1 MLNKYGEVEENASLE
16 TYNTYGIK
24 TTTKY
29 LVKPYDLKSLQ
40 ELLLYLDDKKLKYYI
55 LGKGSNVILPD
66 NPFSGVI
73 ISLANLNK
81 IEFHDHVLK
90 VEAGALLSNVVSE
103 AIARNLQGLETLG
116 SIPGT
121 IGGALYGNASFYKD
135 ITIYDKVKDV
145 EVIRNHELIKVPKE
159 DITISHRHSSFK
171 GTKDIIVSAT
181 FALSDGDKE
190 LMQEEVKKTREK
202 RMATQPYEYKNAGS
216 VFKNPENSS
225 AGKLID
231 EAHLKGFHVGDA
243 YVSEKHAN
251 FIVNKGY
258 ATSQDI
264 KELIKI
270 IKEKVKEKD
279 NIELELEQQIIE
291 WE

>member
-1 MLNKYGEVEENASLE
+1 MLNKYGGLEENASLE

-24 TTTKY
+24 TQTKY
-29 LVKPYDLKSLQ
+29 LVKPYDLESLK
-40 ELLLYLDDKKLKYYI
+40 ELLLYLDDNKIPYYL

-81 IEFHDHVLK
+81 MEFHDHTLK
-90 VEAGALLSNVVSE
+90 VEAGAILSKVVSA
-103 AIARNLQGLETLG
+103 AIKRNLQGLETLG

-135 ITIYDKVKDV
+135 ITIYDKVKEV
-145 EVIRNHELIKVPKE
+145 EVIRNHELVTVPKE
-159 DITISHRHSSFK
+159 DIRISHRHSSFK

-181 FALSDGDKE
+181 FVLDDGDKE
-190 LMQEEVKKTREK
+190 LMEEEVKKTREK

-216 VFKNPENSS
+216 VFKNPENFS

-231 EAHLKGFHVGDA
+231 EAHLKGCHVGDA

-251 FIVNKGY
+251 FIVNKGC
-258 ATSQDI
+258 ATSKDI

-270 IKEKVKEKD
+270 IKEKIKEKD

>member
-1 MLNKYGEVEENASLE
+1 MLNKYGEVAENVSLE
-16 TYNTYGIK
+16 FYNTYGIK
-24 TTTKY
+24 SQTKY
-29 LVKPYDLKSLQ
+29 LVKPFDLKSLQ
-40 ELLLYLDDKKLKYYI
+40 ELLIFLDKENIKYYI

-81 IEFHDHVLK
+81 IEFNDHTLK
-90 VEAGALLSNVVSE
+90 VEAGALLSKVVSA
-103 AIARNLQGLETLG
+103 AIERNLQGLETLG

-135 ITIYDKVKDV
+135 ITIYDKVKEV
-145 EVIRNHELIKVPKE
+145 MVIRNHELVTIPKE
-159 DITISHRHSSFK
+159 DITVSHRHSSFK
-171 GTKDIIVSAT
+171 GSNDIIVAST
-181 FALSDGDKE
+181 FILDDGEKE
-190 LMQEEVKKTREK
+190 KMVEEVKKTKEK
-202 RMATQPYEYKNAGS
+202 RLATQPYEYKNAGS
-216 VFKNPENSS
+216 VFKNPKNTS

-231 EAHLKGFHVGDA
+231 EAGLKGYHVGDA

-251 FIVNKGY
+251 FIVNKGC
-258 ATSQDI
+258 ATSKDI

-270 IKEKVKEKD
+270 IQEKIKAEY
-279 NIELELEQQIIE
+279 NIDLELEQQIIE